1 MGDKHF
7 RSGTRFCLCVCVCVC
22 VLCVESGGHEVWF
35 WMTAAS
41 AEKVRKY
48 RNDWKINKDSV
59 DFFNGSSDKETRSMI
74 LFCDGSI
81 CTSSVSAK
89 VLNERAIK
97 LAEQIKVVV
106 VKSED

>member
-1 MGDKHF
+1 MSNMMLHLGNDNYVNLDKVK
-7 RSGTRFCLCVCVCVC
+7 LI
-22 VLCVESGGHEVWF
+22 
-35 WMTAAS
+35 MAAN

-48 RNDWKINKDSV
+48 RTDRKIDKDSV
-59 DFFNGSSDKETRSMI
+59 NFFNGSSDKETRSMV

-89 VLNERAIK
+89 VLNERAFK

-106 VKSED
+106 VKPEDRE

>member
-1 MGDKHF
+1 MGNLMLHLGNDNYVNLDKVK
-7 RSGTRFCLCVCVCVC
+7 LI
-22 VLCVESGGHEVWF
+22 
-35 WMTAAS
+35 TAAN

-48 RNDWKINKDSV
+48 RTERKIDKDSV
-59 DFFNGSSDKETRSMI
+59 NFFNGSSDKETRSMV

-106 VKSED
+106 VKPEDRE

>member
-1 MGDKHF
+1 MGNLMLHLGNDNYVNLDKVK
-7 RSGTRFCLCVCVCVC
+7 LI
-22 VLCVESGGHEVWF
+22 
-35 WMTAAS
+35 TAAN
-41 AEKVRKY
+41 AEKVRKH
-48 RNDWKINKDSV
+48 RNDWKIDKDSIN
-59 DFFNGSSDKETRSMI
+59 FFNGSSDKETRSMI

-106 VKSED
+106 VKPEDRE

>member
-1 MGDKHF
+1 MGNLLVALGNLFLPLGNDNYVNLDKVK
-7 RSGTRFCLCVCVCVC
+7 LI
-22 VLCVESGGHEVWF
+22 
-35 WMTAAS
+35 TAAN

-48 RNDWKINKDSV
+48 RTDRKIDKDSV
-59 DFFNGSSDKETRSMI
+59 NFFNGSSDKETRSMI

-97 LAEQIKVVV
+97 LAEQIKIVV
-106 VKSED
+106 VKPEDRE

>member
-1 MGDKHF
+1 MSNLMLHVGNDHYVNLDKVK
-7 RSGTRFCLCVCVCVC
+7 LI
-22 VLCVESGGHEVWF
+22 
-35 WMTAAS
+35 TAAN

-48 RNDWKINKDSV
+48 RKDWEIKKESV
-59 DFFNGSSDKETRSMI
+59 NFFNGSSDKETRSMI

-106 VKSED
+106 VKPED

>member
-1 MGDKHF
+1 MSSLMLHLGNDNYVNLDKVKLI
-7 RSGTRFCLCVCVCVC
+7 S
-22 VLCVESGGHEVWF
+22 S
-35 WMTAAS
+35 AN

-48 RNDWKINKDSV
+48 RTDRKIDKDSIN
-59 DFFNGSSDKETRSMI
+59 FFNGSSDKETRSMI

-89 VLNERAIK
+89 ALNERAVK

-106 VKSED
+106 VKPED

>member
-1 MGDKHF
+1 MSSLMLHLGNDNYVNLDKVK
-7 RSGTRFCLCVCVCVC
+7 LI
-22 VLCVESGGHEVWF
+22 
-35 WMTAAS
+35 TAAN

-48 RNDWKINKDSV
+48 RTDRKIDKDSV
-59 DFFNGSSDKETRSMI
+59 NFFNGSSDKETRSMV

-106 VKSED
+106 VKPEDRE

>member
-1 MGDKHF
+1 MGNLFLHLGNDHYVNLDKVK
-7 RSGTRFCLCVCVCVC
+7 LI
-22 VLCVESGGHEVWF
+22 
-35 WMTAAS
+35 TAAN

-48 RNDWKINKDSV
+48 RTERKIDKDSV
-59 DFFNGSSDKETRSMI
+59 NFFNGSSDKETRSMI

-89 VLNERAIK
+89 VLNERAFK

-106 VKSED
+106 VKPEDRE